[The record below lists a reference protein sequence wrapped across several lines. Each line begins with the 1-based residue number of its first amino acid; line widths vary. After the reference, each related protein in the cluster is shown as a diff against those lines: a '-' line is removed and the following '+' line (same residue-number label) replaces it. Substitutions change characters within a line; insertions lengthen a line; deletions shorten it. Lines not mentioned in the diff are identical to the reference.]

1 MTTAI
6 DTTSSPAPA
15 LIGAAAGELA
25 ARARDFVVQVRGR
38 GRGHGTGIV
47 WRDGATALTNYHVVA
62 GAEAGLEVVTLGG
75 RAYPAKLIAG
85 NPRLDLALLTIEG
98 GDLSPAPVGDS
109 ARLRVGELVFALGDP
124 WGQRGVIT
132 AGVVSGLGEI
142 PTPRGEQA
150 ASYIRSDVRLA
161 PGNSGGPL
169 LSARGEV
176 IGINAMIFG
185 GDLSIAIPAHV
196 AAAWLA
202 HLPGRPVVLGLGVQP
217 AELPAALA
225 RPSQA
230 TGLLVAAVA
239 AGGPAAG
246 AGLLVGDLLIAL
258 DDEPLPR
265 SEALIDAL
273 SRRAP
278 GDAVRLELA
287 RGGQPLTLSVTLA
300 EQRG

>member
-1 MTTAI
+1 MTAAI
-6 DTTSSPAPA
+6 ETTSRPAPA
-15 LIGAAAGELA
+15 LIGAAAGALA
-25 ARARDFVVQVRGR
+25 KRAQSFVVQVRGR
-38 GRGHGTGIV
+38 GRGHGSGII
-47 WRDGATALTNYHVVA
+47 WRDGASALTNYHVVA
-62 GAEAGLEVVTLGG
+62 GAEGGLEVVTLAG
-75 RAYPAKLIAG
+75 RAYPAQLIAG
-85 NPRLDLALLTIEG
+85 NPRLDLALLAVEG

-109 ARLRVGELVFALGDP
+109 AALRVGELVFALGDP

-132 AGVVSGLGEI
+132 AGIVSGLGEI

-176 IGINAMIFG
+176 VGINAMIFG

-202 HLPGRPVVLGLGVQP
+202 HLPGRPAKLGLGVQP
-217 AELPAALA
+217 AELPKGLA
-225 RPSQA
+225 HPGQA
-230 TGLLVAAVA
+230 SGLLVAAVA
-239 AGGPAAG
+239 AGGPAAL

-258 DDEPLPR
+258 DGEPLPR

-273 SRRAP
+273 SRRSP
-278 GDAVRLELA
+278 GDAARLEIA
-287 RGGQPLTLSVTLA
+287 RGGRPLALVVTL
-300 EQRG
+300 GG